1 LRTLM
6 IGGANPILVLAI
18 ILLGGL
24 FGGWLAHRIRLPR
37 IVGQIV
43 VGIAL
48 GPSVAN
54 LFTAGA
60 VSSLGVFTQFA
71 LGFIA
76 LTVGEH
82 LNVRTLRNAGKRLFL
97 LLLAESLIT
106 PLIVTAAAFSVTG
119 SLWLPL
125 LLGTMAVSTAP
136 ATVVALIK
144 ETRSKGVFVKTLIAA
159 VAFNN
164 ISCIVMFSFARTIAV
179 AGLAS
184 GGGAALAGPLL
195 RSLALIGA
203 SLLLGTACGAALIGI
218 TRHEVRG
225 SHLAA
230 ASVVALLLVCGLSV
244 FFRLPVLLS
253 CLSMGVVIAN
263 LAPRRSAVGV
273 STFENMETVI
283 FALFFTIA
291 GMGLELGHLAEAG
304 ALAAVV
310 VAARFAGKLIS
321 ANVGMRLAG
330 ATLAVR
336 RYLGLALLPQAGVA
350 VGLILLVREDPG
362 LAPLHDIV
370 LTAGL
375 TSVMVNELF
384 GSLAAHFAL
393 KRSGEI
399 GKDRP
404 RLMDFI
410 EEQHIVTGFEA
421 ASMEEAVEKLADH
434 MMHTHDLK
442 IDRPSFIRSIL
453 ERERQA
459 STCLGSGLAIP
470 HGIVE
475 GRETIMGVMGLSSR
489 GLDFETP
496 DGRPVHC
503 IVLLATPESQRA
515 RHLEVM
521 SGLAR
526 MVARSPEL
534 KEQLFSAESPAHA
547 HDVLH
552 AEEAENFNYY
562 LTA

>member
-1 LRTLM
+1 
-6 IGGANPILVLAI
+6 
-18 ILLGGL
+18 
-24 FGGWLAHRIRLPR
+24 
-37 IVGQIV
+37 
-43 VGIAL
+43 
-48 GPSVAN
+48 
-54 LFTAGA
+54 
-60 VSSLGVFTQFA
+60 
-71 LGFIA
+71 
-76 LTVGEH
+76 
-82 LNVRTLRNAGKRLFL
+82 
-97 LLLAESLIT
+97 
-106 PLIVTAAAFSVTG
+106 
-119 SLWLPL
+119 
-125 LLGTMAVSTAP
+125 MAVSTAP

-144 ETRSKGVFVKTLIAA
+144 ETRAKGVFVKTLIAA

-164 ISCIVMFSFARTIAV
+164 ISCIVLFSFARSIAA
-179 AGLAS
+179 AGLAL
-184 GGGAALAGPLL
+184 GEGPALAGLLL

-203 SLLLGTACGAALIGI
+203 SLLLGAACGTALIGI
-218 TRHEVRG
+218 TRHEIRG
-225 SHLAA
+225 GYLAA
-230 ASVVALLLVCGLSV
+230 ESVVALLAVSGLSI
-244 FFRLPVLLS
+244 FFGLPVLLS

-273 STFENMETVI
+273 STFENLETVI

-291 GMGLELGHLAEAG
+291 GMGLELGHLAQAG
-304 ALAAVV
+304 VLAAVV
-310 VAARFAGKLIS
+310 VAARFAGKMLA

-336 RYLGLALLPQAGVA
+336 RYLGFALLPQAGVA

-362 LAPLHDIV
+362 LAPLHEIV

-375 TSVMVNELF
+375 TSVMANELF
-384 GSLAAHFAL
+384 GSLTAHFAL
-393 KRSGEI
+393 KKSGEI
-399 GKDRP
+399 AKDRP

-410 EEQHIVTGFEA
+410 EEQHIMTDFSAG
-421 ASMEEAVEKLADH
+421 SMEEAVEKLADL
-434 MMHTHDLK
+434 MIHTHDIK
-442 IDRPSFIRSIL
+442 TDRGSFIRSIL
-453 ERERQA
+453 EREKQA

-503 IVLLATPESQRA
+503 IVLLATPESQRT

-521 SGLAR
+521 AGLAR

-534 KEQLFSAESPAHA
+534 KEQLFNAGSPAHA